1 MELTLCLVLVL
12 VLAVDAPY
20 GLLLL
25 DRQLLNDSRMKWP
38 AGLRSGPD
46 DCPPPT
52 STEGSEHMSASS
64 GLAPRA
70 VSSLLGSAV
79 KTSPLAL
86 MRLSQEREGTPP
98 DPKESARPAAGHS
111 HHQPACSPEGP
122 PRHHPDK
129 IFAVGRLP
137 RRAMVGLPAS
147 SGPSSLIGPLPIDL
161 TKRIYT
167 RTWC

>member
-12 VLAVDAPY
+12 VAGVDAPY

-25 DRQLLNDSRMKWP
+25 DRQLLNDVV
-38 AGLRSGPD
+38 AGGAALWSWRLLL
-46 DCPPPT
+46 PPPLLRRAART
-52 STEGSEHMSASS
+52 CRQAADWRPEQSA
-64 GLAPRA
+64 AC
-70 VSSLLGSAV
+70 SARRS
-79 KTSPLAL
+79 KHLP
-86 MRLSQEREGTPP
+86 RLSQEREGTPP
-98 DPKESARPAAGHS
+98 DPRESARPAAGHS

-147 SGPSSLIGPLPIDL
+147 SGPSSLIGPLPFDL